1 MNKIEALK
9 MICTGVEALIAIE
22 EGSAP
27 IVSAPAPSENKDDVP
42 APAVEKEEVPAV
54 ETVPTEEVASY
65 APMSEET
72 LKGMGYADL
81 KALAKN
87 VGVSAKGTKSQLLKV
102 LIEYFKN
109 MDEETPVEAP
119 PQEEVP
125 QEEVPQ
131 EETPADEAGEEV
143 ADGEDTR
150 AVVLRM
156 IEENEMSD
164 DDIREVLKD
173 AGLSDKGKHEA
184 LIDKL
189 VSAIDDGI
197 IQLEDE
203 EDDEPAPVEEEA
215 EEEESDEPAI
225 TPERAK
231 GIKKL
236 MEEVDEQF
244 KDGSLTASDIREF
257 LDQFGDVT
265 IPKKASADK
274 LLELYKENVSMLVD
288 DEGNVCEEG
297 AYFINN
303 VPYCCGRPLNVA
315 DDNTATCSVC
325 GETYEFEEE

>member
-27 IVSAPAPSENKDDVP
+27 IVSAPAPSEKKDDVP
-42 APAVEKEEVPAV
+42 VPAVEKEEAPAV

-65 APMSEET
+65 VPMSEET

-109 MDEETPVEAP
+109 MEEDTPVEAP

-125 QEEVPQ
+125 AEV
-131 EETPADEAGEEV
+131 ETEEEV

-203 EDDEPAPVEEEA
+203 EDDEPAPAEVEA
-215 EEEESDEPAI
+215 EEEESDEPTI

-231 GIKKL
+231 GIEKL